1 MSKRLNMPK
10 IIEGQK
16 TASGYSFIIPS
27 GFTTFAGIN
36 FLTLKIKKP
45 AGTIITKSLDIQNL
59 VPESKSIKFTLTNT
73 DTDEIGI
80 YDYQVINT
88 TNSVVQVGKILQF
101 LIRENCY

>member
-1 MSKRLNMPK
+1 MPK
-10 IIEGQK
+10 IFEGQK
-16 TASGYSFIIPS
+16 TASGYSFVIPS

-59 VPESKSIKFTLTNT
+59 IPESKSIKFILTNT
-73 DTDEIGI
+73 ETDEIGI

-88 TNSVVQVGKILQF
+88 TGGIMHISQIKQF